1 MAGVDLNKESLSAL
15 TTSGIDPLSQFRIMA
30 LFNKLPPDDQNA
42 IKQKINDNPVAAIKN
57 VKEALGASPGEFL
70 GRLEKSSEPAADIK
84 KMIGVDDNTPRAQPV
99 SFTQDSTG
107 NARPIPAVNTG
118 TTPSPTPV
126 ATKPPMGPMEYQD
139 SLNKNFNDFMAKL
152 DEKAKAGNGTAA
164 LMRDRLARE
173 TGRNGIV
180 QGEAARNEINKMG
193 QDPRVLEKILAG
205 VDKNPNIGPQK
216 FDKLWPYARSTPEAM
231 NGFVNDPK
239 RFEARI
245 DRQKTLLDNANKASG
260 YVSPTAPKAAPA
272 APPQVPS
279 LQNGTSADFSRFMKQ
294 LEAKG
299 GAGND
304 SAIRLADRIYDRI
317 GQNGSA
323 RGSDYAAAFRNNNQF
338 AGKLLEA
345 VEKSP
350 KMSDKKLDEVMD
362 YLDRQVDQW
371 KNGPAAP
378 AASAGAPA
386 AATVAAALPPLS
398 PEIQAVSDRLKQK
411 VGAAP
416 GSETANDIDGTFARM
431 QPHLQ
436 ALKVAAPGARTP
448 DLNALDEAMDGM
460 AQAHRKDPDVFKKF
474 NKEWDEKN
482 AQPGNTPA
490 GLVEQFTKEN
500 APGQAGV
507 VLVSQKEGSK
517 GLATPAA
524 ALPPETLKNLTDV
537 VTKRAGI
544 DANSA
549 DYKNFQKAEIEEF
562 VQTAVSNPKIIELMV
577 AGGGAASV
585 AAENGKDPG
594 PTDMLKEM
602 VKADPHMFRTMNQL
616 IANKPEAV
624 SAALDMWK
632 KNPEQATTI
641 LQATREVGMVNG
653 RFRPGFAEFM
663 GKAMTNPEIMD
674 SMKSIL
680 KNDGKDGKGLD
691 ELKKQ
696 LKEHPDLFEQM
707 NQVVDRNPRA
717 AKKIFGQLGAGD
729 FKGGMDTFT
738 ETVSGNMMIDFVAD
752 VIGMFSPQL
761 GAKFR
766 NWADNMRDK
775 HPGMDKMMG
784 KMAEKMFDPA
794 KPEEKKPDEK
804 KTNDPAATPD
814 HKHDDPPATR
824 TTTTEPPK
832 PAATPAAEPVTFVIK
847 PDDKKIL
854 HMLSEDKIRIEGGP
868 VYRDPTEEERRRM
881 DEFHRSRSYE
891 IKNEEIEEILHNT
904 PEGDSRRHFSSGTVH
919 ADRYFGQ
926 PSQGADNT
934 PRPDGIGSTLKVNQG
949 SVLADNQFR
958 DAATGTA
965 AAPEPAAGPAIRGPE
980 KDDLLRKSGFSIV

>member
-294 LEAKG
+294 LEVKG

-323 RGSDYAAAFRNNNQF
+323 RGSDYAAAFRNNKQF

-378 AASAGAPA
+378 AASAASPA
-386 AATVAAALPPLS
+386 AATVATTLPPLS

-436 ALKVAAPGARTP
+436 ALKVVAPGARMP
-448 DLNALDEAMDGM
+448 DPNALDEAMDGM

-507 VLVSQKEGSK
+507 VLTSFQDKPKAVPDQKDTKVSDAEKMIRQMGENPE
-517 GLATPAA
+517 LAAQMVA
-524 ALPPETLKNLTDV
+524 GFV
-537 VTKRAGI
+537 GI
-544 DANSA
+544 DTNS
-549 DYKNFQKAEIEEF
+549 DNYKNFQKAELEQF
-562 VQTAVSNPKIIELMV
+562 TKTALANPKFVEMAAKSI
-577 AGGGAASV
+577 AGT
-585 AAENGKDPG
+585 GKPG
-594 PTDMLKEM
+594 EPNMLETMKGL
-602 VKADPHMFRTMNQL
+602 VKDDPHVFGKLNDFMKYDGFVEFMD
-616 IANKPEAV
+616 K
-624 SAALDMWK
+624 AA
-632 KNPEQATTI
+632 KNPS
-641 LQATREVGMVNG
+641 
-653 RFRPGFAEFM
+653 
-663 GKAMTNPEIMD
+663 IMD

-738 ETVSGNMMIDFVAD
+738 ETVSGNMMIDFIAD

-784 KMAEKMFDPA
+784 KMAEKIFDPG

-832 PAATPAAEPVTFVIK
+832 PASAPQTEPATF
-847 PDDKKIL
+847 
-854 HMLSEDKIRIEGGP
+854 IR
-868 VYRDPTEEERRRM
+868 TEEIPQLVILVR
-881 DEFHRSRSYE
+881 
-891 IKNEEIEEILHNT
+891 EEQGRPWGRLME
-904 PEGDSRRHFSSGTVH
+904 PEDRVLVTNPNNNTVH

-980 KDDLLRKSGFSIV
+980 KDDLLRKSGFSMT